1 MKHKE
6 FFLSILMLVSVGI
19 TQIQAISSVF
29 QILPKPLHIEELKG
43 KGIYLTIT
51 DKDVLE
57 SEEGYVLSLNEKGVL
72 LPLGVK
78 PDLSAKSQNSDWLFL
93 YELPMVEKVQK
104 WLNSKTIK

>member
-1 MKHKE
+1 M
-6 FFLSILMLVSVGI
+6 FVSVGI

-29 QILPKPLHIEELKG
+29 QILLKPQYIEELKG

-57 SEEGYVLSLNEKGVL
+57 SEEGYVLSLNEKGAL

-78 PDLSAKSQNSDWLFL
+78 LD
-93 YELPMVEKVQK
+93 
-104 WLNSKTIK
+104 